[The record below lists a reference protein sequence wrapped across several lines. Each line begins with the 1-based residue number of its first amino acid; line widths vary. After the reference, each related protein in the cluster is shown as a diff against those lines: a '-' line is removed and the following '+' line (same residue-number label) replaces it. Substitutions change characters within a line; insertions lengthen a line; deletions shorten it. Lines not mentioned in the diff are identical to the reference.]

1 MNNASYIFL
10 TSAAVLAVLN
20 WLAVAYDNSL
30 LEYVAKP
37 LTTLAL
43 IVVAL
48 SLDVPHGASFFWRI
62 AALAFCVLGDV
73 FLMLPKD
80 SFIQGLA
87 SFAVA
92 QVLFTV
98 SFATGGPTSLGF
110 IIGALITVPIALFLA
125 RRFVSALRA
134 SGRSEY
140 IGPVV
145 VYVIVISVM
154 AILACASGPIVAIV
168 GAAFFLFSDSLI
180 AESRFVRQRSWHPVG
195 IMVTYHVALAGL
207 VLGLL

>member
-1 MNNASYIFL
+1 MNATASGL
-10 TSAAVLAVLN
+10 LAIVALFAGLD
-20 WLAVAYDNSL
+20 WFAVARDNSR
-30 LEYVAKP
+30 LEYIVKP
-37 LTTLAL
+37 LATVTLL
-43 IVVAL
+43 LVAL

>member
-1 MNNASYIFL
+1 MNATASGL
-10 TSAAVLAVLN
+10 LAIVALFAGLD
-20 WLAVAYDNSL
+20 WFAVARDNSR
-30 LEYVAKP
+30 LEYVVKP
-37 LTTLAL
+37 LATVTLL
-43 IVVAL
+43 LVAL